1 MRCLET
7 DGLEHHVLLAE
18 CLLDHTIHRRF
29 RGFKHGAYDASK
41 RFLGADHVN
50 IVMNVLCMQ
59 QVFQVQELRSLASQV
74 PSDRQDPHSIL
85 SERIDY
91 IRIGVVRTGPP
102 KDRRAYK
109 TTLFAELVV
118 NLLNCGYVVIA
129 FLRNSLEQVLRLVL
143 QELPALES
151 IVLFILLIDA
161 ALFWYVHR

>member
-1 MRCLET
+1 MRM
-7 DGLEHHVLLAE
+7 
-18 CLLDHTIHRRF
+18 
-29 RGFKHGAYDASK
+29 AS
-41 RFLGADHVN
+41 
-50 IVMNVLCMQ
+50 
-59 QVFQVQELRSLASQV
+59 SL
-74 PSDRQDPHSIL
+74 
-85 SERIDY
+85 
-91 IRIGVVRTGPP
+91 T
-102 KDRRAYK
+102 RAYK